1 MRLILSLLL
10 LSVSAQAKPF
20 YRFTAGDML
29 DRLFGHLYQ
38 NVQMIVP
45 GPVPGGGYPTPA
57 FVQVVVCPTVD
68 FTSGSS
74 LTCSFGTTPTVGDF
88 IFVSAVSE
96 STTAAAAW
104 NNASDNQASGG
115 NTYTQFNY
123 NLSGVTAYGQG
134 FATVATKASGTFTVT
149 VSKGSSTMLAMLIA
163 EYTNVGSTS
172 TDGTDAG
179 SVNPPVNTGMNNF
192 AIPCN
197 NWHSGATTTGPN
209 DLMVTVASTNGGIGA
224 GGNLYQ
230 PSMIGASGF
239 TIRTPALG
247 GGYDHWILALAD
259 QIVSAGTYSPE
270 WQGNPY
276 YNSSG
281 ENDCNVL
288 AWK

>member
-1 MRLILSLLL
+1 MDKQLRLMALLCLCSLADAQILAPM
-10 LSVSAQAKPF
+10 LSNPSQS
-20 YRFTAGDML
+20 
-29 DRLFGHLYQ
+29 
-38 NVQMIVP
+38 
-45 GPVPGGGYPTPA
+45 YPIPA
-57 FVQVVVCPTVD
+57 FVQVNVCPSVD

-88 IFVSAVSE
+88 IFVTAVSE

-115 NTYTQFNY
+115 NTYTQYNY
-123 NLSGVTAYGQG
+123 NLSSGHNSYGQG
-134 FATVATKASGTFTVT
+134 FATVATKSTGTFTVT
-149 VSKGSSTMLAMLIA
+149 VSKGSGTIFAMLIA

-179 SVNPPVNTGMNNF
+179 SVNPPVESSMNNF
-192 AIPCN
+192 VVPCN
-197 NWHSGATTTGPN
+197 QWHSGATTTGPN
-209 DLMVTVASTNGGIGA
+209 DLMVTVLNVNGGQAA

-230 PSMIGASGF
+230 PSMIGATGF

-247 GGYDHWILALAD
+247 GGYEHWILTLAD
-259 QIVSAGTYSPE
+259 QVVSAGTYSPE
-270 WQGNPY
+270 WQANPY

-281 ENDCNVL
+281 ENSCYVL